1 MIYRLHD
8 VDLFESFCADPSA
21 DNCYEFADGALPV
34 YLDTSDDG
42 EPVLTTTTGRPD
54 RPYGYLYT
62 LYDKGDSERTVVVR
76 M

>member
-1 MIYRLHD
+1 MIYHLHD
-8 VDLFESFCADPSA
+8 VDLFESFCADPAA

-34 YLDTSDDG
+34 FLDADGDG
-42 EPVLTTTTGRPD
+42 EPVLTTTTGRMD

-62 LYDKGDSERTVVVR
+62 LYDAEDRERTVVVR